1 MIREVELM
9 SYLPPLIAGYQENR
23 AALEAEDPEFRLLWE
38 ASDRVRKNAFIATA
52 DESGISRYE
61 EMLGILPSK
70 KESLEDRRA
79 RVLAKWM
86 DHIPYRMPLLRKK
99 MEALCRGQ
107 PFKVEVPDG
116 DYEVR
121 VSVDIE
127 PGMEPILTDVQG
139 MLEGFLPLNL
149 YFDLSGAVRRT
160 QKTGLY
166 IGSTGAVSLKIKAR
180 PQKRDSYIRK
190 KTGLLTGIGTMG
202 HIRVSYRPGK
212 E

>member
-1 MIREVELM
+1 MQTRIIDHYPPVIRQIKDIQQ
-9 SYLPPLIAGYQENR
+9 IA
-23 AALEAEDPEFRLLWE
+23 AAEEEEFRCLREGIKGCEERMFILTADRE
-38 ASDRVRKNAFIATA
+38 GLSCFERVLGITPRKKDTIEERRVRI
-52 DESGISRYE
+52 
-61 EMLGILPSK
+61 
-70 KESLEDRRA
+70 
-79 RVLAKWM
+79 LAKWS
-86 DHIPYRMPLLRKK
+86 DRMPYTKRLLLKK

-127 PGMEPILTDVQG
+127 PGMEPILTDVQE

-190 KTGLLTGIGTMG
+190 KTGLSTGIGTMG

>member
-1 MIREVELM
+1 MIRDVELM
-9 SYLPPLIAGYQENR
+9 SYLPPLIAGYRENR

-38 ASDRVRKNAFIATA
+38 AADRVRKNAFLATA
-52 DESGISRYE
+52 DEYGISRYE
-61 EMLGILPSK
+61 ELLGILPSK
-70 KESLEDRRA
+70 GEPLEDRRA

-86 DHIPYRMPLLRKK
+86 DHVPYRLGLLLKK

-107 PFKVEVPDG
+107 TFHVEMPDG
-116 DYEVR
+116 EYGVK

-127 PGMEPILTDVQG
+127 PGMEPILTEVQQ

-149 YFDLSGAVRRT
+149 YFDLMGAVRRRR
-160 QKTGLY
+160 KAGLY
-166 IGSTGAVSLKIKAR
+166 IGIAGAVNLKMKAR
-180 PQKRDSYIRK
+180 PQKRDSCIK
-190 KTGLLTGIGTMG
+190 KEARLFTGIGTMG